1 MNKAPLDL
9 LQLNLDAHWK
19 RIHAELFKQL
29 LSEYA
34 AWEVKERALEG
45 IDQQAWEETQ
55 FLIFLQHKLSDWLD
69 EIALLKTSYQQFSR
83 DYHNAVSSIEK
94 TGHLVDIAKTLKYS
108 RKAIHQIHNDKAKWL
123 DENAMY
129 DCFIQRTSRLEQ
141 NCSNVLN
148 RMGDILVYLL
158 SSNSSETC
166 QSLWNRLEL
175 NTRLL
180 PELEYQSSQHVRLQA
195 FTCLRKSIGALPD
208 DVEHRIAP
216 NLTQYIYRCCF
227 DIEMDVW
234 LRCEAI
240 LLVADL
246 DVSQFISVAKHII
259 EHANDNDIFVR
270 SRLATILC
278 KHHLSVDLSI
288 QIEQVSQDSSEFVR
302 QALLE
307 GISQLPHAIAIP
319 LLIKYIDLENEA
331 KVRAAGYLAWANVK
345 LDESNARELV
355 ERQIAWIES
364 EEDEF
369 GLRVLLET
377 SARIATAAAHLN
389 LGPFIQMLETAIK
402 NIHIA
407 HKITSVRRWAAETEQ
422 HLWALQHQHV
432 LTTEVQNKLRD
443 LPLHDS
449 IKVKLD
455 TKTSPAMIKRLISFL
470 GSQRFGFDISQ
481 RRSHLKI
488 RSGYRFGFRL
498 WRLIYEFRY
507 TATDKRQNHNHIKG
521 RIYRG
526 DTQTSS
532 VLMGE
537 LSQTK
542 VPGEPL
548 FISEEQGWR
557 HYLPLMDQVL
567 SSLDQG
573 WPTKP
578 VCIYSPEGVTE
589 VMPPRNIFKR
599 LLTRARL
606 ILLFDRLAQARN
618 WQSKD
623 AKPASHFVSE
633 LTKIGF
639 ELKFRSFSE
648 EEGGETSLDP
658 SVQRY
663 FASTALPFTLPTM
676 NEVQNYFYSVYQNS
690 VPQLLL
696 FATIVS
702 VGYIGRHVAMIF
714 QFNRLRK
721 KIPLVVGGWGTRGK
735 SGTERLKAALFNA
748 MGLSVLSKT
757 TGCEAMF
764 LFGPANRSMR
774 EMFLFRPYDKAT
786 IWEQVF
792 LTKLGG
798 QLKADVYLWEC
809 MGLTPRYI
817 EILQNQWMKDDLA
830 TITNCYPDH
839 EDLQGPAGIEIPIV
853 MQRFIPKNSTVITT
867 EETMLP
873 LLEDAARQQNTALIP
888 VNWLEAGLLT
898 DDILTRFPYEEHP
911 NNIALVAKLAQTI
924 GVPRDFALKAMA
936 DHVVADLGVLKIYPV
951 AHVQSRKIEFI
962 NGMSAN
968 ERMGA
973 IGNWTRLKL
982 DQPNLDNAPNRWLGI
997 VINNRADRIARSK
1010 VFASMIIKDTHADSY
1025 LLIGNNLAGF
1035 VNYVE
1040 EAWDEYKS
1048 GLDLSGD
1055 SSKEKDADSEG
1066 YDSSGEQHLNL
1077 AFFNL
1082 CQKYRIITSQKQID
1096 DRVKAMIDG
1105 LQLQDHFKD
1114 QLKTSY
1120 QDNSTLDLELIQA
1133 VQQTFSDKELHAKAQ
1148 PVANNQKGDD
1158 KQAMSGGDPID
1169 FDAIIR
1175 RIEHDQKELL
1185 EYQQRQKAYIEHCQA
1200 NQSTD
1205 GWQSQSKDWV
1215 FEKIKQRITIVED
1228 YYATGNQTIQHLV
1241 TQTPP
1246 GLDASVI
1253 GVQNIKGTGLD
1264 FIYRWQA
1271 WDEIYQL
1278 CQNIRFERDVLTL
1291 ETSVKA
1297 LSQRENF
1304 GLLDEEAVVEAID
1317 EAESRAEMQREALQA
1332 ELKQIKSRLEEQMTR
1347 LKQTLSSDKKGSE
1360 WLSKVIQWLEAFL
1373 DAGDAIRR
1381 RKTADQIYLALIENL
1396 ISYDRAAL
1404 ELSKLTKAQKGGWLQ
1419 SQLSK
1424 KFQ

>member
-1 MNKAPLDL
+1 MNKAPLEL
-9 LQLNLDAHWK
+9 LQINLDAHWK
-19 RIHAELFKQL
+19 RIHAELFNQL
-29 LSEYA
+29 LSQYA

-55 FLIFLQHKLSDWLD
+55 FLIFLQHKLSDWLND
-69 EIALLKTSYQQFSR
+69 IALLKSSYQQFSR

-94 TGHLVDIAKTLKYS
+94 TGHLIDIAKTLKYS
-108 RKAIHQIHNDKAKWL
+108 KRAIHRIHNDKAKWL

-158 SSNSSETC
+158 TTNSTSTC
-166 QSLWNRLEL
+166 QSLWNKLEL
-175 NTRLL
+175 NTKLL

-195 FTCLRKSIGALPD
+195 FTCLRKAISALPE

-227 DIEMDVW
+227 DTEMDVW

-240 LLVADL
+240 SLVGDL
-246 DVSQFISVAKHII
+246 DINQFISVAKHII
-259 EHANDNDIFVR
+259 EHASDNDIFVR
-270 SRLATILC
+270 SRLAGLLC
-278 KHHLSVDLSI
+278 INHKKVDLSE
-288 QIEQVSQDSSEFVR
+288 QIELVSHDDSEFVR

-307 GISQLPHAIAIP
+307 GVALLSPETAILLLSQ
-319 LLIKYIDLENEA
+319 YIDKETAA
-331 KVRAAGYLAWANVK
+331 KVRAAGYLAWATLA
-345 LDESNARELV
+345 LDDDNALQLINQ
-355 ERQIAWIES
+355 QIVWINGEQ
-364 EEDEF
+364 DEF
-369 GLRVLLET
+369 ALRVLLET
-377 SARIATAAAHLN
+377 TVRIATSAAHLKLIN
-389 LGPFIQMLETAIK
+389 LIELLQSAIES
-402 NIHIA
+402 IHIA
-407 HKITSVRRWAAETEQ
+407 NKLTPVRRWAAVTEQ

-432 LTTEVQNKLRD
+432 IAADAQKQLKNLA
-443 LPLHDS
+443 LHDS
-449 IKVKLD
+449 MKVKLD
-455 TKTSPAMIKRLISFL
+455 SSASPAIVKRMISFL
-470 GSQRFGFDISQ
+470 GSQRYGFDINQ
-481 RRSHLKI
+481 KRSHLKV

-521 RIYRG
+521 RIYQG

-589 VMPPRNIFKR
+589 IMPPKNIFKR
-599 LLTRARL
+599 LITRCKL
-606 ILLFDRLAQARN
+606 ILLFDRLAEARN

-623 AKPASHFVSE
+623 AKPANYFVSE
-633 LTKIGF
+633 LSKLGF
-639 ELKFRSFSE
+639 ELKFRAFSE
-648 EEGGETSLDP
+648 EEGGKTSLDP
-658 SVQRY
+658 SVQSY
-663 FASTALPFTLPTM
+663 FASAALPFSMPTM
-676 NEVQNYFYSVYQNS
+676 NEIQNYFYSVYQNS

-702 VGYIGRHVAMIF
+702 LGYIGRHIAMIF

-873 LLEDAARQQNTALIP
+873 LLEDAARKQNTSLIP

-911 NNIALVAKLAQTI
+911 NNIALVAKLASTI

-1025 LLIGNNLAGF
+1025 LLIGNNLSGF

-1040 EAWDEYKS
+1040 EAWDEYKA
-1048 GLDLSGD
+1048 GLELGGD
-1055 SSKEKDADSEG
+1055 NALQDTGAAD
-1066 YDSSGEQHLNL
+1066 EQHINQALFKL
-1077 AFFNL
+1077 S
-1082 CQKYRIITSQKQID
+1082 QKYRIINSQKQID
-1096 DRVKAMIDG
+1096 DRVNAMIQG
-1105 LQLQDHFKD
+1105 L
-1114 QLKTSY
+1114 
-1120 QDNSTLDLELIQA
+1120 TLDEELKSKLLLNYQETSSLDPDIIDA
-1133 VQQTFSDKELHAKAQ
+1133 IKGSLAQ
-1148 PVANNQKGDD
+1148 SSSGDSSITSSANLTEPAKGDT
-1158 KQAMSGGDPID
+1158 SNFTID
-1169 FDAIIR
+1169 FDAIVLR
-1175 RIEHDQKELL
+1175 LEQDQKELL
-1185 EYQQRQKAYIEHCQA
+1185 EYQVWQQLFREQHQS
-1200 NQSTD
+1200 NQNTQE
-1205 GWQSQSKDWV
+1205 WQTQVKDWV

-1228 YYATGNQTIQHLV
+1228 YYATGNQTVQHLI

-1271 WDEIYQL
+1271 WDEVYQL
-1278 CQNIRFERDVLTL
+1278 CQSLIHGREFLTL
-1291 ETSVKA
+1291 ETSIKA

-1304 GLLDEEAVVEAID
+1304 GLLDEEAVVKAIE
-1317 EAESRAEMQREALQA
+1317 EAESRAEMQREVLQA
-1332 ELKQIKSRLEEQMTR
+1332 ELKQIKTRLNDQMTR
-1347 LKQTLSSDKKGSE
+1347 LKQSLSNDKKGSE
-1360 WLSKVIQWLEAFL
+1360 WLAKLIQWLEAFL

-1381 RKTADQIYLALIENL
+1381 RKTADKIYQALIENL

-1404 ELSKLTKAQKGGWLQ
+1404 ELSKLTKDQKGGWLQ
-1419 SQLSK
+1419 SQFSK
-1424 KFQ
+1424 KFS